1 MTPEQ
6 EETFRNLWEAAQA
19 NSREY
24 YHDFR
29 QLAQE
34 LRLDLTNARFDKG
47 WQFCNCT
54 HPAFEQARTDFLM
67 IVNQTF

>member
-6 EETFRNLWEAAQA
+6 EETFLNLWEAAQA
-19 NSREY
+19 ICREY

-29 QLAQE
+29 QLAQDI
-34 LRLDLTNARFDKG
+34 RPNMTDSQFDRG

-54 HPAFEQARTDFLM
+54 HPVFKQAGRTS
-67 IVNQTF
+67 